1 LLHFKVFTVTHF
13 LKIAFVAIAVLL
25 TGCAANVQR
34 SGASVTTAVLSRDA
48 KSKIVLVVRGSDA
61 VAKSADWPL
70 MREEWR
76 AAMSQA
82 AAAQGLAYADQPDP
96 DKTPRAAGAGTLVT
110 VMVNDYR
117 YVATGT
123 RYGLGVFTGNAF
135 VNSEVTFADFK
146 TGRVVGSRKYDTSSS
161 AMQGVF
167 SAMTSKQ
174 VQGIATEIVKDVSSW

>member
-1 LLHFKVFTVTHF
+1 MIHF
-13 LKIAFVAIAVLL
+13 LKIAFVVFVVLL
-25 TGCAANVQR
+25 TGCAAQVQR
-34 SGASVTTAVLSRDA
+34 SGSNVAAASLPAEA

-61 VAKSADWPL
+61 VARSADWPL

-76 AAMSQA
+76 AALSQA
-82 AAAQGLAYADQPDP
+82 AAAQGLGFAYQE
-96 DKTPRAAGAGTLVT
+96 KEPRTAGTGTLVT
-110 VMVNDYR
+110 VMVSDYR

-146 TGRVVGSRKYDTSSS
+146 TGRVVGSRQYNTSSS

-174 VQGIATEIVKDVSSW
+174 VQGIATEIVKDVGSW

>member
-1 LLHFKVFTVTHF
+1 MTHF
-13 LKIAFVAIAVLL
+13 LKIAFMLFAVLL
-25 TGCAANVQR
+25 TGCAAHVQR
-34 SGASVTTAVLSRDA
+34 SGAQATTASLSLEA
-48 KSKIVLVVRGSDA
+48 KSKIVLLVRGGDA
-61 VAKSADWPL
+61 VARSADWPL

-82 AAAQGLAYADQPDP
+82 AADQGLAFADQPDP
-96 DKTPRAAGAGTLVT
+96 EKAPRATGAGTLVT

-117 YVATGT
+117 YLAAGT
-123 RYGLGVFTGNAF
+123 RYGLGVFTGNAY

-146 TGRVVGSRKYDTSSS
+146 TGRVVGSRQYDTSSS

-174 VQGIATEIVKDVSSW
+174 VQGIATEIVKDVVGW

>member
-1 LLHFKVFTVTHF
+1 MTHF
-13 LKIAFVAIAVLL
+13 LKIAVLVFAVLL

-34 SGASVTTAVLSRDA
+34 SGAQATTASLSLQA
-48 KSKIVLVVRGSDA
+48 KSKIVLLVRGSDA

-82 AAAQGLAYADQPDP
+82 AAAQGLAFAEQPDP
-96 DKTPRAAGAGTLVT
+96 EKAPRATGAGTLVT

-117 YVATGT
+117 YVAAGT

-135 VNSEVTFADFK
+135 VNSDVTFADFE
-146 TGRVVGSRKYDTSSS
+146 TGRVVGNRKYDTSSS
-161 AMQGVF
+161 AMQGIF

-174 VQGIATEIVKDVSSW
+174 VQGIAAEIVKDVSGW

>member
-1 LLHFKVFTVTHF
+1 MTHF
-13 LKIAFVAIAVLL
+13 LKIAFVALTVLL
-25 TGCAANVQR
+25 AGCAANVQR
-34 SGASVTTAVLSRDA
+34 SGASATTSVLSTEA

-82 AAAQGLAYADQPDP
+82 AAAQGLAFAHQEKDI
-96 DKTPRAAGAGTLVT
+96 RAAGPGTLVT
-110 VMVNDYR
+110 VTVNDYR

-146 TGRVVGSRKYDTSSS
+146 TGRVVGSHRYDTSSS

-174 VQGIATEIVKDVSSW
+174 VQGIATEIVKDVAAK